1 MHQSENP
8 CLSLAIDPLSRTTT
22 GAERFAIW
30 VLKAPFPNGQVLNEC
45 VWPETLTQSW
55 RAWQEMFSTRE
66 LPDVPQIHQASL
78 PPLAPKS
85 VNTSPSANGQVLP
98 YTAML
103 MQDLGISLWKW
114 LFDGAIKRSLD
125 QSEGFARGQKKQ
137 LRLRLEIRD
146 PDLIAVPWEI
156 MQPETG
162 KPAISRSQQILFS
175 RTTSNV
181 DPLPPQRL
189 EQSLNILLI
198 LGDPDPNQNNGGH
211 KTASALQLEQEAKAL
226 AKILE
231 CCKNDSQEGENSS
244 RTVLCQVDTLLQP
257 TKAELISRLENEK
270 YNILFYAG
278 HGERAPD
285 GGLLFLRS
293 DARINGTEL
302 AQVLVRCHVKLAVFN
317 ACWGAQPE
325 RYNQHSLPR
334 SSLAEVLI
342 HHGVPAVLGMREP
355 IADEEALS
363 FIQAFAQALAAQN
376 SIDEAVAVARQKLLT
391 LYKFNQPAWTLPV
404 LYMHPQFDGELI
416 RPIEENPTQF
426 PVDSL
431 PTPESTTQSAY
442 LRLIGGLSK
451 VEQIE
456 GGHMRVGRH
465 RENDLVIEKQEVSRK
480 HAEIFCRDS
489 LGGGKPTYFLSDDST
504 FGTFIL
510 GPNGWQKVFHQEVP
524 LQSGTQLKFG
534 SIQGQTWEFIIQDN
548 IE

>member
-85 VNTSPSANGQVLP
+85 VNTGPSANGQVLP

-181 DPLPPQRL
+181 DPLPL
-189 EQSLNILLI
+189 
-198 LGDPDPNQNNGGH
+198 
-211 KTASALQLEQEAKAL
+211 
-226 AKILE
+226 
-231 CCKNDSQEGENSS
+231 
-244 RTVLCQVDTLLQP
+244 RTVFKYSADT
-257 TKAELISRLENEK
+257 
-270 YNILFYAG
+270 G
-278 HGERAPD
+278 
-285 GGLLFLRS
+285 RS
-293 DARINGTEL
+293 
-302 AQVLVRCHVKLAVFN
+302 
-317 ACWGAQPE
+317 
-325 RYNQHSLPR
+325 
-334 SSLAEVLI
+334 
-342 HHGVPAVLGMREP
+342 
-355 IADEEALS
+355 
-363 FIQAFAQALAAQN
+363 
-376 SIDEAVAVARQKLLT
+376 
-391 LYKFNQPAWTLPV
+391 
-404 LYMHPQFDGELI
+404 
-416 RPIEENPTQF
+416 
-426 PVDSL
+426 
-431 PTPESTTQSAY
+431 
-442 LRLIGGLSK
+442 
-451 VEQIE
+451 
-456 GGHMRVGRH
+456 
-465 RENDLVIEKQEVSRK
+465 
-480 HAEIFCRDS
+480 
-489 LGGGKPTYFLSDDST
+489 
-504 FGTFIL
+504 
-510 GPNGWQKVFHQEVP
+510 
-524 LQSGTQLKFG
+524 
-534 SIQGQTWEFIIQDN
+534 
-548 IE
+548 